1 MYALY
6 SDRRQKNICGLTSSL
21 SERAQVSGVSK
32 QPHLCTVQNRCNYG
46 LCHCWKDWLLSLKTK
61 WDVSVMLLIMGAGL
75 RFHMCASLSLSLSVS
90 FGLSLPFLLTVIGTL
105 VTPQLLQICVTFHDM
120 QTYLMLSSHLWLE
133 PFLWAVIDDCSTK
146 RLAICPSVHPSV
158 HLSIYLSVY
167 CLSVLSVYALTV
179 FLKCFG
185 TFFETVLTFSKLW
198 EQMSQLFAGTSEL
211 DFLFYLLR
219 RVNSIQKKS
228 IWTFVFVQY
237 IYYCTNVLHV
247 KWNLACPITV
257 HFIFLMLPQ
266 IHKNTK

>member
-1 MYALY
+1 MFRL
-6 SDRRQKNICGLTSSL
+6 CCSSWEQGWD
-21 SERAQVSGVSK
+21 S
-32 QPHLCTVQNRCNYG
+32 TV
-46 LCHCWKDWLLSLKTK
+46 
-61 WDVSVMLLIMGAGL
+61 
-75 RFHMCASLSLSLSVS
+75 CASLSLSLSVS

-120 QTYLMLSSHLWLE
+120 QTYLMLSSHLWLK

-146 RLAICPSVHPSV
+146 RLAICPSVHPSI

-211 DFLFYLLR
+211 YCMSAKCSYSLKYISLLLQNLVIVSVIWPRPPKYNIFLSSCEPHCSKCLVMF
-219 RVNSIQKKS
+219 SFF
-228 IWTFVFVQY
+228 T
-237 IYYCTNVLHV
+237 
-247 KWNLACPITV
+247 ITV
-257 HFIFLMLPQ
+257 
-266 IHKNTK
+266 NRGN